1 MLKKKEVELSSLESE
16 INVLKIPHKHKKKTE
31 ASEKTCLKCGEFQQE
46 IQLLKQMVKSTQGMV
61 RVKEIENEKF
71 RMHSE

>member
-1 MLKKKEVELSSLESE
+1 MLKKKEVELSLLESE
-16 INVLKIPHKHKKKTE
+16 INVLKIPHKDKKKTE
-31 ASEKTCLKCGEFQQE
+31 ASEKTCLKCGELQQE